1 MVKILVSPSCASC
14 RKVRKWFDENKIEYE
29 AVNIFSP
36 SLTADDVKEAITKSE
51 NGTDDI
57 ISRRSKVFQDS
68 NVDFDE
74 LTVSELINFVL
85 KNPRSLSGRSSST
98 TTASKSVITQKRF
111 ALSFLGRDAS
121 RPWLARNA
129 RSTGPAITKRNK
141 KMRKSCAFSLQ
152 KAAYFPMALIARRV
166 LETLEKEQGMPLSS
180 SNVPRILF
188 APSRLLNSNST
199 S

>member
-1 MVKILVSPSCASC
+1 MHKEANFLKENGKYVYNYSMVKILVSPSCASC

-85 KNPRSLSGRSSST
+85 KNP
-98 TTASKSVITQKRF
+98 SVLKRPIIIDDH
-111 ALSFLGRDAS
+111 R
-121 RPWLARNA
+121 
-129 RSTGPAITKRNK
+129 
-141 KMRKSCAFSLQ
+141 LQ
-152 KAAYFPMALIARRV
+152 VGYNSEEIRTFIPRARR
-166 LETLEKEQGMPLSS
+166 LAALACQECPKYGSCDNKTE
-180 SNVPRILF
+180 
-188 APSRLLNSNST
+188 
-199 S
+199 